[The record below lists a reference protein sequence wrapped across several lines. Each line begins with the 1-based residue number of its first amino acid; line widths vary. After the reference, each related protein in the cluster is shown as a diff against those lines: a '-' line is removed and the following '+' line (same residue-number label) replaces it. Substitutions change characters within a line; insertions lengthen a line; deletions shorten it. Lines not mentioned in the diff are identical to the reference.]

1 MKRIHAPR
9 LPRPR
14 FVKNLPLFLLL
25 AALAA
30 SAPVYAGVL
39 RVPLAPGVSAAS
51 RNGRSLLLE
60 YNRATGP
67 EPKAFAAKYLTDVSA
82 WKTYQGLTSS
92 IAVPFDKLNP
102 AAQREVLLAIFPYDV
117 VTSEG
122 WTHYVLHEEDSGPE
136 ALWTLCRW
144 LTGKGNTYKE
154 IQKINKLETD
164 KLHRGQ
170 QLLFPK
176 QFLLDALRKPTGERP
191 APPGLLTAA
200 PLAPA
205 KEPANT
211 PLHALAPRPA
221 AGTNELEYG
230 RDAKGAFALYHLKRG
245 EALYTDVVARFTDV
259 DVQES
264 AAAAILAACR
274 VVMQRS
280 NIRNERSIPVGQA
293 IKIPMDMLSA
303 QFMPEGSSERSE
315 YQAMVLE
322 ARRLRGAVR
331 SKDLA
336 GVVVILDPGHGGRDH
351 GAWTTNNRFSLY
363 EDEINYDIACRI
375 KQILESQTQATVY
388 FTVIDRVQGYT
399 PTNRTRFTH
408 DTNEELLTT
417 PRHRNLDG
425 DKLSLN
431 LRWYLANSIYRSE
444 VARGIDPKKVV
455 FSSIHCDKLHP
466 SLRGAMIYV
475 PGASGRRDKEA
486 PALTLASYEKYKE
499 VGEQNYASS
508 TVAERRRDEALSR
521 NFATVL
527 LDELGKKRIKRHDR
541 SAPIRAQIRRDGT
554 SFVPAV
560 LRNTMVPTKVLIETA
575 NLANDVDCARL
586 EDPQWRQWFAEAYVN
601 ALKVYFAG

>member
-1 MKRIHAPR
+1 MTQR
-9 LPRPR
+9 LRRPR
-14 FVKNLPLFLLL
+14 FVKNLPLLLL
-25 AALAA
+25 LVALTG
-30 SAPVYAGVL
+30 SPPVYAGVI

-60 YNRATGP
+60 YNRAAGP
-67 EPKAFAAKYLTDVSA
+67 APRAFADKYLADSSA
-82 WKTYQGLTSS
+82 WKTYQGMTSS
-92 IAVPFDKLNP
+92 IAVPFDELNP
-102 AAQREVLLAIFPYDV
+102 AAQREVLLAVFPYDV
-117 VTSEG
+117 VTPDG

-144 LTGKGNTYKE
+144 LTGKGSTCKE

-164 KLHRGQ
+164 KLRQGQ
-170 QLLFPK
+170 SLFFPSIL
-176 QFLLDALRKPTGERP
+176 LLDAMKKPTGERP
-191 APPGLLTAA
+191 APPGLLAA
-200 PLAPA
+200 SPLAPA
-205 KEPANT
+205 QEPTDT
-211 PLHALAPRPA
+211 PLHALAASA
-221 AGTNELEYG
+221 APGANELEYS
-230 RDAKGAFALYHLKRG
+230 RDARGAYALYRLKRG

-264 AAAAILAACR
+264 AAATILAACS
-274 VVMQRS
+274 VVMERS
-280 NIRNERSIPVGQA
+280 GIRDERSIPVGQA

-303 QFMPEGSSERSE
+303 QYMPEGSSERSE

-375 KQILESQTQATVY
+375 KQILESQTQATVHL
-388 FTVIDRVQGYT
+388 TVIDRIQGYT
-399 PTNRTRFTH
+399 PTDRTRFVH
-408 DTNEELLTT
+408 DTNEELLTS
-417 PRHRNLDG
+417 PRHRDLDG
-425 DKLSLN
+425 DKMSLN
-431 LRWYLANSIYRSE
+431 LRWYLANSIYRAE
-444 VARGIDPKKVV
+444 VARGVDPKKVV

-475 PGASGRRDKEA
+475 PGAAGRRDKEA
-486 PALTLASYEKYKE
+486 PALTLASYDKYKE

-508 TVAERRRDEALSR
+508 TAAERRRDEALSR

-527 LDELGKKRIKRHDR
+527 MDELGKKRIKRHDR

-560 LRNTMVPTKVLIETA
+560 LRNTMVPTKILIETA

-586 EDPQWRQWFAEAYVN
+586 EDPEWRQWFAEAYVN